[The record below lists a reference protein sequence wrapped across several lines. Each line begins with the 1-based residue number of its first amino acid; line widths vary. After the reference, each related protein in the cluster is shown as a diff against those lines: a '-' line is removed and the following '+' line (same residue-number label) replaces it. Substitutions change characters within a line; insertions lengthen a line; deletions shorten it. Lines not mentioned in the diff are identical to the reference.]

1 MLPEGPMDL
10 LDALIIVWVVFAA
23 FAGYRRGAAL
33 QLTEYAGLFLGL
45 LVGAFLAPIV
55 APMFS
60 SPQTQAIVVLVGF
73 LVLAVAGE
81 SMGWM
86 IGRRLWSFT
95 RRSALR
101 VVDAVG
107 GSIVSV
113 VAVLAITWF
122 VGYSLSNGPF
132 PSVASQVRSSAIVQ
146 TLNDVLPRPPL
157 VLADVRQFLDR
168 FGFPEVFADLPPLPA
183 SPVDE
188 PPNAMVRAIAA
199 KADRSVVKVVGGAC
213 NEVLSGTGFTIARHY
228 VVTNAH
234 VVAGE
239 PRTTVEPLSGGSES
253 ATVVFFDPKTDLAVL
268 YVPSL
273 ATPVLHLDASEVDR
287 GTKGAVIG
295 HPGGGPLVALPG
307 AVRRP
312 LVALGRDIYGRAVVA
327 RHIYELQ
334 AVVRPGDSGG
344 PFVVQNGQ
352 VAGIVFAASTTDQ
365 SVGYALTSASV
376 LQKIQAAVG
385 RKAAVGTGDC
395 AR

>member
-1 MLPEGPMDL
+1 MDF
-10 LDALIIVWVVFAA
+10 LDVLIIVWVVFAA

-33 QLTEYAGLFLGL
+33 QLTEYAGLFIGL
-45 LVGAFLAPIV
+45 LLGAFLAPIV
-55 APMFS
+55 APLFS
-60 SPQTQAIVVLVGF
+60 SPETQAIVVLGGF
-73 LVLAVAGE
+73 LLLAVVGE

-86 IGRRLWSFT
+86 IGRRVWSFT

-132 PSVASQVRSSAIVQ
+132 PTVASQVRSSAIVQ
-146 TLNDVLPRPPL
+146 RLNDVLPRPPL
-157 VLADVRQFLDR
+157 LLADVRQFLDR

-183 SPVDE
+183 SPVPE
-188 PPNAMVRAIAA
+188 PPTALVRAIAA
-199 KADRSVVKVVGGAC
+199 KADPSVVKVVGGAC
-213 NEVLSGTGFTIARHY
+213 NEILSGTGFTVARHY

-239 PRTTVEPLSGGSES
+239 SDTNVEPSNGASAS
-253 ATVVFFDPKTDLAVL
+253 ATVVWFDPKTDLAVL

-273 ATPVLHLDASEVDR
+273 STPVLHMDASEVDR

-295 HPGGGPLVALPG
+295 HPGGGPLTALPG
-307 AVRRP
+307 AVRRS
-312 LVALGRDIYGRAVVA
+312 LEALGRDIYGRAVVA

-344 PFVVQNGQ
+344 PFVLQNGE
-352 VAGIVFAASTTDQ
+352 VAGIVFAASTTDPN
-365 SVGYALTSASV
+365 VGYALTSASV
-376 LQKIQAAVG
+376 LAKVHDALGHTAAVD
-385 RKAAVGTGDC
+385 TGNC

>member
-1 MLPEGPMDL
+1 MDL

-33 QLTEYAGLFLGL
+33 QLTEYAGLFIGL

-55 APMFS
+55 APLFS
-60 SPQTQAIVVLVGF
+60 SPQTQAIVVLGGF
-73 LVLAVAGE
+73 LLLAVIGE
-81 SMGWM
+81 SMGWV

-132 PSVASQVRSSAIVQ
+132 PTVASQVRSSAIVQ
-146 TLNDVLPRPPL
+146 TLNGVFPRPPL
-157 VLADVRQFLDR
+157 LLADVRQFLDR

-183 SPVDE
+183 SPVAE
-188 PPNAMVRAIAA
+188 PPNAMVQAIAA

-213 NEVLSGTGFTIARHY
+213 NEILSGTGFTVARHY

-239 PRTTVEPLSGGSES
+239 SNTSVEPESGASAA
-253 ATVVFFDPKTDLAVL
+253 ATVVLFDPKTDLAVL

-273 ATPVLHLDASEVDR
+273 STPVLHMDASEVAR

-295 HPGGGPLVALPG
+295 HPGGGRLEALPA
-307 AVRRP
+307 AVRRS
-312 LVALGRDIYGRAVVA
+312 LEALGRDIYGRAVVA
-327 RHIYELQ
+327 RRIYELQ

-344 PFVVQNGQ
+344 PFVLQNGE
-352 VAGIVFAASTTDQ
+352 VAGIVFAASTADPD
-365 SVGYALTSASV
+365 VGYALTSASV
-376 LQKIQAAVG
+376 VQKVRGAVG
-385 RKAAVGTGDC
+385 QTAGVDTGNC